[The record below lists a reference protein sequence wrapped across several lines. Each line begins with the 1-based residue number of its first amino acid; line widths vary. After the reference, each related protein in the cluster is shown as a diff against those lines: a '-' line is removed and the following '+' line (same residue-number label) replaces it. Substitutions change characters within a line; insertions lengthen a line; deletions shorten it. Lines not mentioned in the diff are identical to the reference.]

1 VEKLAS
7 SGRPPNG
14 SRDIGRVEI
23 AIQTG
28 YRSRAEP
35 PAGGRRPLPP
45 AAGSAGLVATRLI
58 TFDGP
63 LRLESG
69 ASLGP
74 ITLAYETYGQL
85 APDGGNAIL
94 ALHALS
100 GDAHAAGWS
109 VDPDAPSAV
118 DGVGAD
124 EKGIRARGGLG
135 WWDGMIGPG
144 KAFDTNH
151 YFVISSNIVG
161 GCRGSTGPSSIN
173 PATGSPY
180 GSSFP
185 LVTVA
190 DMVNA
195 QRELLRH
202 LGVQRLLAVS
212 GGSLGG
218 NQALQWAVAYPDVV
232 LGCIPIA
239 TCAKLS
245 AQGIAFNEI
254 GRQAIMADPNWRGGD
269 YYDGPRPE
277 RGLAIARMIGHVT
290 YLSEISMEAKFG
302 RRLRGKQRYSY
313 DYSAEFE
320 VESYLRYQG
329 ESFVRRFD
337 PNSYLAITR
346 AIDYF
351 DLAAAFGGSLERAFR
366 GVPASFLVM
375 SFSSDWLYP
384 PHQSR
389 EIVEALAANGVEVR
403 YHNLRSSYGHD
414 AFLLEEAR
422 QTKLIRA
429 FLGRLRERTR
439 GPRVFATG

>member
-1 VEKLAS
+1 M
-7 SGRPPNG
+7 PPTVG
-14 SRDIGRVEI
+14 SV
-23 AIQTG
+23 
-28 YRSRAEP
+28 
-35 PAGGRRPLPP
+35 
-45 AAGSAGLVATRLI
+45 GLVATHQHTI
-58 TFDGP
+58 AGP
-63 LRLESG
+63 LHLESG

-74 ITLAYETYGQL
+74 ITLAYETYGRL
-85 APDGGNAIL
+85 APDGGNVIL

-118 DGVGAD
+118 DGIGAD
-124 EKGIRARGGLG
+124 EKGVRPRGGLG

-144 KAFDTNH
+144 KAFDTDE
-151 YFVISSNIVG
+151 YFVICSNVVG
-161 GCRGSTGPSSIN
+161 GCRGSTGPSSID
-173 PATGSPY
+173 PASGRPY

-190 DMVNA
+190 DMVDA

-202 LGVQRLLAVS
+202 LGVERLLAVT

-218 NQALQWAVAYPDVV
+218 NQALQWAVAYPEMV

-254 GRQAIMADPNWRGGD
+254 GRQAIMADPDWRGGD
-269 YYDGPRPE
+269 YYGGPGPV
-277 RGLAIARMIGHVT
+277 RGLAIARMLGHVT
-290 YLSEISMEAKFG
+290 YLSEGSMEAKFG
-302 RRLRGKQRYSY
+302 RRLRGKQEYSY
-313 DYSAEFE
+313 DYSVEFE

-329 ESFVRRFD
+329 ASFVDRFD
-337 PNSYLAITR
+337 ANSYLVLSR

-351 DLAAAFGGSLERAFR
+351 DLARRYGRGSLARAFR
-366 GVPASFLVM
+366 DVSASFLVL

-389 EIVEALAANGVEVR
+389 EIVEALRANGADFTYR
-403 YHNLRSSYGHD
+403 NLRSGYGHD
-414 AFLLEEAR
+414 AFLLEEPR
-422 QTKLIRA
+422 QTALIRP
-429 FLGRLRERTR
+429 FLRRLRERTR
-439 GPRVFATG
+439 SRSFPTVVVDRSLAASPPVSS